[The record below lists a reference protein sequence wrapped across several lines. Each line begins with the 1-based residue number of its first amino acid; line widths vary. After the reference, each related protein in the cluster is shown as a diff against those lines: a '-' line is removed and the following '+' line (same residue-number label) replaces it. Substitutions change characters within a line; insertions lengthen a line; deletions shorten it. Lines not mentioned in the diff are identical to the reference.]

1 MSERQRQVVNL
12 FKAIRKLY
20 RGCTIRQLAFALD
33 VSEKTAYR
41 YKDTLIEIGFRF
53 YADKHTRQY
62 KIVDK
67 MPMDINLAFS
77 QEEVEFILG
86 FLPEEEELSKA
97 IQNKLYIHSDLREVP
112 RSLDEIEFG
121 RSVKGLQK
129 AMQNKKRVI
138 LKDYSSA
145 NSNECRHIV
154 VEPLKL
160 EDQYRRLYA
169 FTPERKKLMQFKTE
183 RIGEVEILPESQFYS
198 NLHPKKI
205 ETDSF
210 WWVFDG
216 GRHEIS
222 MDVSLG
228 VYHMLREEYPRIERD
243 VIKVDKNC
251 FRLETEVA
259 DYTAPSSV
267 VLRYPEG
274 IFDLAPEPFKAYT
287 INRLRGV
294 PLWKDIPRYM
304 VDQ

>member
-1 MSERQRQVVNL
+1 MIEKQRKIVNL
-12 FKAIRKLY
+12 FRAIRKLY

-53 YADKHTRQY
+53 YTDRHTHHY
-62 KIVDK
+62 KIVGEK
-67 MPMDINLAFS
+67 PMDLNLAFS
-77 QEEVEFILG
+77 QEEVEFILDY
-86 FLPEEEELSKA
+86 LPDDDRIYKA

-121 RSVKGLQK
+121 RCVKALK
-129 AMQNKKRVI
+129 KSMKNKKRVI

-145 NSNECRHIV
+145 NSNEARNIV

-169 FTPERKKLMQFKTE
+169 FTPERKKLMQYKTE
-183 RIGEVEILPESQFYS
+183 RIGEVEILPESQFYH

-205 ETDSF
+205 ETDPF

-216 GRHEIS
+216 ERHEIS

-228 VYHMLREEYPRIERD
+228 VYHMLREEYPRIEND
-243 VIKVDKNC
+243 VSRVNKNC

-259 DYTAPSSV
+259 DYTAPSSL

-274 IFDLAPEPFKAYT
+274 VFDLGPGPFRAHT
-287 INRLRGV
+287 INRLKKF
-294 PLWKDIPRYM
+294 PLWNDVPRNIKT
-304 VDQ
+304 Q